1 MANGKPT
8 PKRKRAAAPGQEP
21 RSAARVRKHRAKM
34 RRAGMRLMQM
44 WVPDT
49 SDPAVVAEIR
59 RQCLLVRDHPE
70 EERILAEIEAVA
82 DLDGWK

>member
-1 MANGKPT
+1 MANGKP
-8 PKRKRAAAPGQEP
+8 
-21 RSAARVRKHRAKM
+21 RSGRSAHGKARSSGAARVQRFRDKQRA
-34 RRAGMRLMQM
+34 AGMRLMQM

-59 RQCLLVRDHPE
+59 RQCLLIREHPE